1 MFTPIDRSRAGE
13 RITTNIDLD
22 AVLADFD
29 HAVKCNRAHTPLP
42 VDVAIEFEHGAKAT
56 VQLVAM
62 KRDNDHDIIIEAVY
76 HINIA
81 DDSAKDTTPYTIST
95 QTNTHLK
102 LYCYRATMFVF
113 AGADA
118 DAVYDQMER
127 DLRAI
132 CDATTVLDD

>member
-1 MFTPIDRSRAGE
+1 MFTPINRSRTGE
-13 RITTNIDLD
+13 RITTSIDLD

-29 HAVKCNRAHTPLP
+29 HAVKYNRAHTTLP
-42 VDVAIEFEHGAKAT
+42 VDLVIDFQHGPRAT
-56 VQLVAM
+56 VQLMAV
-62 KRDNDHDIIIEAVY
+62 KRDNDHDIIVEAIY

-81 DDSAKDTTPYTIST
+81 DDSSKDATPFTIST

-102 LYCYRATMFVF
+102 LYRYRATMFVF
-113 AGADA
+113 AGADV